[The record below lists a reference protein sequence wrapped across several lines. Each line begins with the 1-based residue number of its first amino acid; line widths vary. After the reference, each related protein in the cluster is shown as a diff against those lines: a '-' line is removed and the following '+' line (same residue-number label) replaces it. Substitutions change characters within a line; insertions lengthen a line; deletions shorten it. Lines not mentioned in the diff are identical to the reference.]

1 MSRIYH
7 ADSFGAKEYDRA
19 IATGTLGTM
28 VFWGKDRKSLEN
40 LRARIIQV
48 ANQKGRQHIIE
59 TTLID
64 ENHISITYLGS
75 LKKNP
80 Q

>member
-1 MSRIYH
+1 MSTVYD

-19 IATGTLGTM
+19 IETGTLGTM
-28 VFWGKDRKSLEN
+28 VFWAKERKRLEN
-40 LRARIIQV
+40 LRARVIQC

-64 ENHISITYLGS
+64 ENHIQVKFLGT

-80 Q
+80 